1 MGAEMR
7 DRNRVVSWRAATLPL
22 RKYTADAILAQI
34 GGMEL
39 RIRSVSAILALL
51 NVIAR
56 FAA

>member
-1 MGAEMR
+1 MR